1 MTKPGAEN
9 EDLRPHLVTKTSL
22 YSKARVTLAELP
34 EGDSHLPSLGL
45 LNSMARFVNWFGL
58 TSPQLLC
65 VDLILEFKTGYPLLN
80 CPQALRI
87 LQTESGYSCPPPSV
101 FGEIQQF
108 FLESSKET
116 RGTGGV
122 RYTSVSGPGYEGT
135 KFVSFSK
142 LRLKKKKEVGNLSLL
157 GSGSRSGFC

>member
-1 MTKPGAEN
+1 M
-9 EDLRPHLVTKTSL
+9 LRPLEIFYIIFFLNLRGNAGDIITSQV
-22 YSKARVTLAELP
+22 KR
-34 EGDSHLPSLGL
+34 
-45 LNSMARFVNWFGL
+45 
-58 TSPQLLC
+58 QL
-65 VDLILEFKTGYPLLN
+65 F
-80 CPQALRI
+80 
-87 LQTESGYSCPPPSV
+87 
-101 FGEIQQF
+101 EIQQF